1 MPTEKAL
8 LKEVIELL
16 RESEEKYRRIFENSN
31 LAIIL
36 ADKDGTIK
44 EANAKAERIFGKV
57 MGKNIRRLS
66 ERMFSAVNRSIYE
79 DSLIEF
85 EERILNRF
93 LKVLVAPVEIGGRAE
108 AIVICD
114 DITDLVTYQR
124 LLKALLEV
132 ERKILLERDLNEIF
146 EFAEN
151 VLVSSIGYEKVL
163 VGELIKEKIKF
174 VDLTVDDYQ
183 KLGMKCV
190 ETALKTKKPVV
201 ANTEKSKACKN
212 CMFADDKGLVTMVF
226 PIFGGDKNYL
236 LFIFSKREPTSEE
249 VDLLLTT
256 SESISF
262 KIKAL
267 KMEEEKEEALKAV
280 LESIKIYSELVDQI
294 RNYIT
299 VIKGLVEYKEDF
311 LRKFGEKFYEIIAE
325 RADMIDEL
333 LKEIDKDWVEL
344 EKLIEKITPPSS
356 QE

>member
-190 ETALKTKKPVV
+190 ETALKTKNRLLPIRRRAKLV
-201 ANTEKSKACKN
+201 KIACSR
-212 CMFADDKGLVTMVF
+212 M
-226 PIFGGDKNYL
+226 
-236 LFIFSKREPTSEE
+236 
-249 VDLLLTT
+249 
-256 SESISF
+256 
-262 KIKAL
+262 
-267 KMEEEKEEALKAV
+267 
-280 LESIKIYSELVDQI
+280 I
-294 RNYIT
+294 R
-299 VIKGLVEYKEDF
+299 V
-311 LRKFGEKFYEIIAE
+311 
-325 RADMIDEL
+325 
-333 LKEIDKDWVEL
+333 
-344 EKLIEKITPPSS
+344 S
-356 QE
+356 